1 MWPKWKS
8 QRDRSAGETFEW
20 RFFFFFSSFTFCLT
34 VFEMILSTHFDTFP
48 LLQFICEEG
57 AGDYIARVDEPQSC
71 RYVLTVH
78 TSRTCQHPFLRP
90 PSTAKPQGIVCQP
103 ALSAQQY
110 MDYVKAQV
118 CEFTKLK
125 VSVMQHRKGIWS
137 RILRQDIIYI
147 GKGKEKC
154 DF

>member
-1 MWPKWKS
+1 
-8 QRDRSAGETFEW
+8 
-20 RFFFFFSSFTFCLT
+20 
-34 VFEMILSTHFDTFP
+34 MILSTHFDTFR
-48 LLQFICEEG
+48 LMQFICEEG
-57 AGDYIARVDEPQSC
+57 SGDYIARVDEPQSC

-118 CEFTKLK
+118 CEFTRLK
-125 VSVMQHRKGIWS
+125 VAEMQHWK
-137 RILRQDIIYI
+137 RILVSFLEAGY
-147 GKGKEKC
+147 
-154 DF
+154 

>member
-1 MWPKWKS
+1 M
-8 QRDRSAGETFEW
+8 
-20 RFFFFFSSFTFCLT
+20 
-34 VFEMILSTHFDTFP
+34 
-48 LLQFICEEG
+48 CEEG
-57 AGDYIARVDEPQSC
+57 SGDYIARVDEPQSC

-118 CEFTKLK
+118 CELTKTK
-125 VSVMQHRKGIWS
+125 GTVMQH
-137 RILRQDIIYI
+137 L
-147 GKGKEKC
+147 EKVLLHN
-154 DF
+154 FKVVQL